1 MEGES
6 HAFRGA
12 SLMNQFFLRYAQ
24 RAKTIEL
31 KVRKNFMNELNV
43 AKQVVAIEI
52 GKNGKSFT
60 KNKELNTMIA
70 QLYSV
75 PDKLINGFVQRLNAL
90 QSKIETDSL
99 ARVKKDFAAANT
111 HLANQ
116 ALTVDGHGC
125 T

>member
-12 SLMNQFFLRYAQ
+12 SLMNQFFMRYAQ

-75 PDKLINGFVQRLNAL
+75 LLAGQARRPATASEDSRSLPRSLVVKRSARAQR
-90 QSKIETDSL
+90 SPRHRVDS
-99 ARVKKDFAAANT
+99 ASGT
-111 HLANQ
+111 
-116 ALTVDGHGC
+116 T
-125 T
+125 